1 MEQLINA
8 AKMPCYATIILF
20 VLGGACIFTIILIFA
35 AENEN
40 VKEEAKTMIVL
51 FIIGA
56 ILLASGTYCK
66 SIYSKNNNQ
75 TKSIVKNVI
84 AKEYHDASDFYWNLN
99 TGSFTENG
107 VEYKIEYK
115 KTVSDEEK
123 LIVTVKKGQSKDNNA
138 KTLDIPKIKG
148 EKNNGTTN

>member
-8 AKMPCYATIILF
+8 ATMPCYATLILF
-20 VLGGACIFTIILIFA
+20 ILGGAFIFTTILIFTA
-35 AENEN
+35 ANDD
-40 VKEEAKTMIVL
+40 VKEVAKVIIVL
-51 FIIGA
+51 FIIGI
-56 ILLASGTYCK
+56 ILLASGFYCK
-66 SIYSKNNNQ
+66 NIYSKYNNQ
-75 TKSIVKNVI
+75 AKSIVKNVI

-115 KTVSDEEK
+115 KTVNDEEK
-123 LIVTVKKGQSKDNNA
+123 LIITIKDEQSKNKNV